1 MKSSL
6 ARLAARVGAAL
17 SAGVLGGILTAA
29 LFASRA
35 ATLQGE
41 LRWRLAAL
49 LSVPGLVVGVGLS
62 LVAAMASA
70 ERLSRLRGALLAESR
85 AVAAVALVLPPACAV
100 WVGLASRA
108 GRHFMTAYH
117 HVGLAVFAQ
126 SVALLVVSL
135 AVLVGATAVGRAL
148 ASRMPSKP
156 TSFAKAV
163 ALPAAVGALLA
174 ASIVAHGIY
183 HGDEQGNG
191 RAAAL
196 LMGAYGVLKKPEL
209 DLTPVAMLASIAAI
223 GAVLTVALRR
233 AWFVAL
239 PLALAAM
246 AALLGRG
253 ARDFGAS
260 PVASEIDARPGL
272 PRMVLR
278 ALRKRSDRDHDGFA
292 SRWGGGDCDDG
303 DAHRNPGEADLPGNG
318 IDEDCSGADARRVLA
333 ARPVATPQPA
343 PTPTAPAA
351 PTASN
356 LNLLFITVDTMRW
369 DLHFAGYAHPI
380 TPRLDALAAES
391 VVFDR
396 GYAISSYTGRAIGPM
411 MTGRYPTECARDGE
425 HFTRYTPPNVF
436 LAERLKDSGF
446 RTFGAASHFYFERRF
461 GLAQGVD
468 EWDLTAKP
476 EGEGQ
481 ETSTADA
488 AVADRAIAQLQ
499 RPENTTGRFFQW
511 VHLFD
516 PHKQY
521 VDHRD
526 LPVFARG
533 ERGRYDREVMNS
545 DRQIGR
551 ILDAL
556 RALPG
561 DVAARTVVVV
571 TADHGEAFNEHGMS
585 YHGVELWEEL
595 VRVPWIVRV
604 PGVPAR
610 HVTTP
615 RSQIDLAPTLAEL
628 LHVTAPAVDAADAFS
643 GHSLVADLRAEGA
656 ERPIYIE
663 LPEGPYNSLRRALVF
678 EGYKL
683 MERGSGRFLLF
694 NLATDPGERT
704 DLAAT
709 DAPRLARMRA
719 VMEEVR
725 GSLHVVAAPPPRER
739 ES

>member
-1 MKSSL
+1 MIT
-6 ARLAARVGAAL
+6 G
-17 SAGVLGGILTAA
+17 A
-29 LFASRA
+29 LFAARA
-35 ATLQGE
+35 PTLQSE

-49 LSVPGLVVGVGLS
+49 LSVPGLFIGVGLS
-62 LVAAMASA
+62 LVAAVASS
-70 ERLSRLRGALLAESR
+70 ERLARLRAGLLSEAR
-85 AVAAVALVLPPACAV
+85 AVGAIALVLPSACAV
-100 WVGLASRA
+100 WVGLTARA

-117 HVGLAVFAQ
+117 HVGLATFAQ
-126 SVALLVVSL
+126 SVALLVITL
-135 AVLVGATAVGRAL
+135 AVMVGATVVGRAI
-148 ASRMPSKP
+148 ASRLPAKP

-163 ALPAAVGALLA
+163 ALPVTVGALLA
-174 ASIVAHGIY
+174 AAIVAHGIY
-183 HGDEQGNG
+183 YGDEQGHG

-209 DLTPVAMLASIAAI
+209 DLAPVAMLASIAAI
-223 GAVLTVALRR
+223 GAVLTAALRR
-233 AWFVAL
+233 VWFVSLPIAL
-239 PLALAAM
+239 VAAG
-246 AALLGRG
+246 LLLSRG
-253 ARDFGAS
+253 AREFGAS

-292 SRWGGGDCDDG
+292 ARWGGGDCDDNNPR
-303 DAHRNPGEADLPGNG
+303 RNPGEADLPGNG
-318 IDEDCSGADARRVLA
+318 VDEDCSGSDARRVLLA
-333 ARPVATPQPA
+333 HPAVRPAATAPTNTGTQPARPSQPA
-343 PTPTAPAA
+343 
-351 PTASN
+351 ASN
-356 LNLLFITVDTMRW
+356 LNLLLITVDTMRW
-369 DLHFAGYAHPI
+369 DLHYAGYPHPI
-380 TPRLDALAAES
+380 TPRLDALATES

-411 MTGRYPTECARDGE
+411 MTGRYPTECGRDGE

-446 RTFGAASHFYFERRF
+446 HTFGAASHFYFERRF
-461 GLAQGVD
+461 GLAQGMD
-468 EWDLTAKP
+468 EWDLSAKP
-476 EGEGQ
+476 DGDGQ

-499 RPENTTGRFFQW
+499 RPENTAGRFFQW
-511 VHLFD
+511 VHFFD

-521 VDHRD
+521 VEHRD

-545 DRQIGR
+545 DRQVGR

-595 VRVPWIVRV
+595 VRVPWMMRV
-604 PGVPAR
+604 PGVAPR

-615 RSQIDLAPTLAEL
+615 RSQIDLAPTLTEL
-628 LHVTAPAVDAADAFS
+628 LHVVPPAAGAPDAFS
-643 GHSLVADLRAEGA
+643 GQSLVADLTAEQP

-663 LPEGPYNSLRRALVF
+663 LPEGPYNSLRRSLVF
-678 EGYKL
+678 EGFKL
-683 MERGSGRFLLF
+683 IERGSGRLMLY

-704 DLAAT
+704 DLAGA
-709 DAPRLARMRA
+709 DPARFARMRA

-725 GSLHVVAAPPPRER
+725 GTLHVVAAPPPRER
-739 ES
+739 E